1 MTINIEIIMDR
12 LRTLDGL
19 PPVDD
24 SSRNEELQFLFCSTK
39 GGLETLDHERGLS
52 GGLAIG

>member
-24 SSRNEELQFLFCSTK
+24 SSRDEELQFLFSSTK
-39 GGLETLDHERGLS
+39 GGLKYIRP
-52 GGLAIG
+52 